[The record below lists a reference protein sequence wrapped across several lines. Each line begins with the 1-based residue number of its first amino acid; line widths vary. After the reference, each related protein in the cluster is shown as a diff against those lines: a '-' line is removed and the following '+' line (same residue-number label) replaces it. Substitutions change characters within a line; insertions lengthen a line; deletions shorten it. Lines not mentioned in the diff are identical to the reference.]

1 MCGRSEKHEE
11 MYQFWLHKKIED
23 VNKLLENSKAE
34 LQGPLKKLFKAAGV
48 AADGQE
54 PPQSGP
60 TPKSGQAQ
68 NLPQPNKKSNKNKKN
83 NKKTKKRK

>member
-11 MYQFWLHKKIED
+11 MDQFWLHERIED
-23 VNKLLENSKAE
+23 VKKSLKKSETE
-34 LQGPLKKLFKAAGV
+34 LQGPLKKLFKVAGV
-48 AADGQE
+48 AVDGQE

-68 NLPQPNKKSNKNKKN
+68 NLPRPNNKANKNKKN
-83 NKKTKKRK
+83 KKNKKK